1 MGSNFY
7 KEKLKFPSQSR
18 SIIESVIETKLR
30 KKLENRV
37 FQADAKQF
45 LKKIPNDYVTL
56 IYLDPPFFANRI
68 FEAKGKHGKISAFN
82 DRWENDLESY
92 LEFIRS
98 IVKEC
103 HRVLSDSGSLYLH
116 CDWHASHYLKVE
128 LDKIFG
134 RKNFRNEIIWKR
146 HNAHNDT
153 RHGTKSFGR
162 VHDVILFYTKS
173 KDYTWNS
180 MFQPYSEDYVKKF
193 YRYVESDTGRQYALG
208 DLSGPG
214 GRSKGNPRYKFMG
227 ITRYWRYCEKS
238 MKRLQKEGRIVQRQ
252 PGNVPLLKRYLDE
265 MPGLMLQDVWN
276 DVKSVQVSKKESI
289 GYPTQKPLK
298 LLERIIQISSNEK
311 DLILDAFCG
320 SGTTLVAAKRLD
332 RKYLGIDNNPE
343 ATKLA
348 RKRLA
353 LTKKLS
359 KAKLEKPIQNF

>member
-1 MGSNFY
+1 LIKKTNKVICGDAY
-7 KEKLKFPSQSR
+7 KTLQ
-18 SIIESVIETKLR
+18 
-30 KKLENRV
+30 
-37 FQADAKQF
+37 
-45 LKKIPNDYVTL
+45 KIPSEL
-56 IYLDPPFFANRI
+56 IDLCYLDPPFFANRI
-68 FEAKGKHGKISAFN
+68 FEAKGYRGKISSFN
-82 DRWENDLESY
+82 DKWDGSLDDY
-92 LEFIRS
+92 LDFMIK
-98 IVKEC
+98 ILDEC
-103 HRVLSDSGSLYLH
+103 HRVLKKSGSLYLH

-173 KDYTWNS
+173 KNYTWNS
-180 MFQPYSEDYVKKF
+180 MYQPYPEEYIKKT
-193 YRYVESDTGRQYALG
+193 YRHVESETGRQYALG

-227 ITRYWRYCEKS
+227 VTRYWRYCEKS
-238 MKRLQKEGRIVQRQ
+238 MKRLQKEGRIVQSK

-276 DVKSVQVSKKESI
+276 DVKSVQVMKKESI

-311 DLILDAFCG
+311 DVVLDPMCG
-320 SGTTLVAAKRLD
+320 SGTTLVASKNLGRNCI
-332 RKYLGIDNNPE
+332 GIDSN
-343 ATKLA
+343 AQACKIA
-348 RKRLA
+348 KKRI
-353 LTKKLS
+353 KIRIIS
-359 KAKLEKPIQNF
+359 KPKMMVYPVLP